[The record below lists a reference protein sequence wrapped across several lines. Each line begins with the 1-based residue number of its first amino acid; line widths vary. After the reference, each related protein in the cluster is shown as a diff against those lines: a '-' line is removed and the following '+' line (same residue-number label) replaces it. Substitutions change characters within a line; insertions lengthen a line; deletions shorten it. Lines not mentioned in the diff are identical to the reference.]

1 MSNVVALPTD
11 SSVLTVGRS
20 VELFLDSL
28 ANPNTIR
35 GYATAVG
42 KTAVK
47 IGEPRPLVT
56 VADDEVGEALE
67 SLWGMSAVGT
77 WNARR
82 AAVGSWLSW
91 CRDNREPGAPVVP
104 GWAKRLAVPDSQTPV
119 RSRLAI
125 DRLVARRE
133 VALREKAFYRMLYET
148 AARADEILG
157 LNIEDL
163 DLTGRR
169 APVKAKGARAKTPRR
184 GQAREDVVLE
194 TVYWDAGTARLLPR
208 LLKGRTRG
216 PVFCTHRRP
225 GPGKVLGPR
234 DLCPDTGLARL
245 SYGQA
250 RVLLDAHTA
259 LRGPGIGWDLHEFRH
274 CALTHL
280 GEAGASLLLLMAKS
294 RHKRAENV
302 RGYFKPSPAALAEV
316 TSLLAPGDSR
326 R

>member
-1 MSNVVALPTD
+1 MSTVVALPTD
-11 SSVLTVGRS
+11 SSALTVGRS
-20 VELFLDSL
+20 AELFLDSL
-28 ANPNTIR
+28 GNPNTIR

-42 KTAVK
+42 KTAEK
-47 IGEPRPLVT
+47 IGEPRPLVS
-56 VADDEVGEALE
+56 VANDEVGEALE
-67 SLWGMSAVGT
+67 SLWGTAAVGT

-91 CRDNREPGAPVVP
+91 CRDNRDREAPTVP
-104 GWAKRLAVPDSQTPV
+104 GWAKRLTVPDSQTPV

-133 VALREKAFYRMLYET
+133 VALREKTLYRMLYET
-148 AARADEILG
+148 AARTEEILG

-163 DLTGRR
+163 DLAGRR
-169 APVKAKGARAKTPRR
+169 AAVKAKGARAKTRRR

-216 PVFCTHRRP
+216 PVFTTHRRP

-234 DLCPDTGLARL
+234 DVCPDTGLARL

-250 RVLLDAHTA
+250 RALLDAHTA
-259 LRGPGIGWDLHEFRH
+259 LQGPGTGWDPHEFRH
-274 CALTHL
+274 SALTHL

-294 RHKRAENV
+294 RHKKPENV
-302 RGYFKPSPAALAEV
+302 RRYFKPSDQALAEV
-316 TSLLAPGDSR
+316 TSLLAPGDAR